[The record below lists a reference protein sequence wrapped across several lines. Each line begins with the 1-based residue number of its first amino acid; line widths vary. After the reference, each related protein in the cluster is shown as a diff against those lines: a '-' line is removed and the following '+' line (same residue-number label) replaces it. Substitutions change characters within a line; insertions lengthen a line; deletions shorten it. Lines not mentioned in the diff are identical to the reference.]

1 MVIKKKF
8 KVLCLLFILCPSI
21 SFAATLYCPKNFS
34 EGTYTGHLTDVID
47 KNDSSYTFYI
57 LETTDG
63 EKGCVK
69 NTAQHPAR
77 NKLISN
83 AFLLNNLVVVSL
95 DSNHVITGI
104 GYRNDE

>member
-47 KNDSSYTFYI
+47 KDGWPYTTYI
-57 LETTDG
+57 LEKTDG
-63 EKGCVK
+63 EKGCVQ
-69 NTAQHPAR
+69 NTAQDQIR
-77 NKLISN
+77 NKIISN